1 MANSPKSTSQS
12 NRPFHFFSV
21 KTLVV
26 LLFIVAVLLLARVAA
41 PGYIRHAINQRLN
54 KIPAYSGRV
63 GDVDLQLWRGAYRIH
78 NIQIVKK
85 NGKVKE
91 PFFAARQID
100 FSLAWRELFHRK
112 FVSDIVISEG
122 RLNFVHGATEES
134 SQLTADRRWQEVIND
149 LFPIDI
155 THLVIDHGL
164 LRYADSTRTP
174 AVDISITE
182 LNVDATGLR
191 NRPSGRAGEFPAKI
205 DLTGQTPG
213 HGKLE
218 IFSKLEPLAQP
229 AHLEVNV
236 ELKDVS
242 LPVLNNFLRAYVNVD
257 VSKGR
262 FELFGQLAVGGG
274 HYEGYIKPF
283 LDQLDFKDYPNQD
296 AGIGKRLWETIVSAV
311 VDLVKNKKRNQFAT
325 RIPFSGD
332 AGKMDVGTWTAIAN
346 TLHHGFIQALHEGFE
361 GTTHPDSPETKVPTE
376 AADEAATKDIKGNTE
391 KTPPAGKDA
400 EK

>member
-1 MANSPKSTSQS
+1 MTDAPASPSCTK
-12 NRPFHFFSV
+12 RPFHFLSG
-21 KTLVV
+21 KTLIV
-26 LLFIVAVLLLARVAA
+26 LLVIFGVLLSIRVAA
-41 PGYIRHAINQRLN
+41 PFYIRHAINQRLN

-63 GDVDLQLWRGAYRIH
+63 GGIDLQLWRGAYRIH
-78 NIQIVKK
+78 DIQIVKK

-112 FVSDIVISEG
+112 FVSDIVVSEG
-122 RLNFVHGATEES
+122 RLNFVRGATEES
-134 SQLTADRRWQEVIND
+134 SQLTADRRWQDVIND

-155 THLVIDHGL
+155 THLVIEHGL
-164 LRYADSTRTP
+164 LRYADSTRNP
-174 AVDISITE
+174 AVDISITG

-191 NRPSGRAGEFPAKI
+191 NRPSDNGEEFPAKI
-205 DLTGQTPG
+205 NLTGQTPG
-213 HGKLE
+213 HGKLG

-242 LPVLNNFLRAYVNVD
+242 LPVLNNFLRAYANVD

-296 AGIGKRLWETIVSAV
+296 ASIGKRLWETIVSGV
-311 VDLVKNKKRNQFAT
+311 VELVKNKQRNQFAT

-346 TLHHGFIQALHEGFE
+346 ALHHGFIKALHEGFE

-376 AADEAATKDIKGNTE
+376 VVDEAAAKNAQGNA
-391 KTPPAGKDA
+391 KKPPAIGKDA